1 MSPQLSKLFSRS
13 KNSLF
18 LVSSDT
24 FEIETCN
31 SSALKDLGV
40 PLEKITGK
48 CIDEFYTLNIQR
60 RQKILDEIA
69 ACGIYH
75 MRDRISKNVVSV
87 IRVNEEEKD
96 KFLVSVEAKNQIK
109 NSSDHTILEENVA
122 GYIRINKDLVIIEC
136 NGSFAA
142 QLGYKAKEQL
152 INIDI
157 KDVFLEA
164 DDVSKLVKLA
174 IKDKKIN
181 NHEIRLK
188 SKAGNEKIFL
198 SNILLEKSD
207 TGENEGLSFT
217 VIDISSRVEFEKKI
231 KLSEERFKLLSD
243 VAIEGIVFLDKTKI
257 VDCNN
262 QLSKLLGF
270 SSTEDLIQT
279 EITEFINPSEV
290 QKIINSIE
298 KRSEILAKKSNG
310 TIILLEATAGKI
322 YQGEKEINVL
332 LFYDITR
339 RKKIEIALEQS
350 TERYKN
356 LVENS
361 PNGVFILI
369 ENRIRFMNNTGIE
382 FLGASSEDDLYKRNF
397 LDFVSDEH
405 ISEFANDLT
414 NTREGGELEYKEIAL
429 ITLKGDVFNTG
440 IQASLTIYNNKPA
453 IQITV
458 IDLKAQI
465 ALREERIKSKI
476 AEETNLVLT
485 EEIEQHKQTQEKL
498 QEAQKFTRNIIES
511 SIDMI
516 IAIDKDG
523 NITEFNQAAVRQF
536 GYQLKEIVGK
546 PVEVLYANP
555 KEFKKV
561 NDSIEKKKVFTGEI
575 INKRKDGETF
585 VSLLSSSVIMDKKGK
600 VQGSMG
606 VSRDITNRKIIEQ
619 QIKDSLK
626 EKEVLLQE
634 VHHRVKNNLQVISSI
649 LSLQSNYV
657 KDEKT
662 LEILDESQ
670 NRIKSMSYIHETL
683 YQTTDFSSIEF
694 SNYLDRLASNLIHS
708 YSYSNGP
715 ISLQSDYDDI
725 YLTIDQAIP
734 CGLIV
739 NELISNALKYAYDTT
754 GGNIDLAIKENKGQ
768 IFLRVADYG
777 EGLPKDF
784 KYEESDS
791 LGMQLVYSLVDQID
805 ANMELNTSKKGT
817 EFLITFERK

>member
-13 KNSLF
+13 TNSLF
-18 LVSSDT
+18 LVSPDT
-24 FEIETCN
+24 FIIETCN
-31 SSALKDLGV
+31 SSALKYLGV
-40 PLEKITGK
+40 PLEEIAGK
-48 CIDEFYTLNIQR
+48 CIDEFYTINIQKKH
-60 RQKILDEIA
+60 KIFDEIE
-69 ACGIYH
+69 ACGVFH
-75 MRDRISKNVVSV
+75 VRDKISQNVVKV
-87 IRVNEEEKD
+87 IKVKENGEPKC
-96 KFLVSVEAKNQIK
+96 LIGVEL
-109 NSSDHTILEENVA
+109 NSGKINSNDNVILEENVA
-122 GYIRINKDLVIIEC
+122 GYLRINKDLDIIDC
-136 NGSFAA
+136 NESFAA
-142 QLGYKAKEQL
+142 QLGYNAKEQL
-152 INIDI
+152 MNISLTEIFDN
-157 KDVFLEA
+157 KVELEN
-164 DDVSKLVKLA
+164 LVK
-174 IKDKKIN
+174 KTVKQKKLN
-181 NHEIRLK
+181 NYEIRLK
-188 SKAGNEKIFL
+188 SKEQVDKIFL
-198 SNILLEKSD
+198 SNILLEKSE
-207 TGENEGLSFT
+207 TGENQGLSFT
-217 VIDISSRVEFEKKI
+217 VIDISSRVEFENKI
-231 KLSEERFKLLSD
+231 KVSEERFKLLSD
-243 VAIEGIVFLDKTKI
+243 VAIEGIVFLDQQQI
-257 VDCNN
+257 VDCNE
-262 QLSKLLGF
+262 QFARLLGF
-270 SSTEDLIQT
+270 QNRSQVMENP
-279 EITEFINPSEV
+279 ITEFINIDEIV
-290 QKIINSIE
+290 KIINSIE

-322 YQGEKEINVL
+322 FPGEKEINVL

-369 ENRIRFMNNTGIE
+369 DNKIRFMNNTGIE
-382 FLGASSEDDLYKRNF
+382 FLEAKSEDDLYKRDF

-405 ISEFANDLT
+405 KEELAQDLI
-414 NTREGGELEYKEIAL
+414 NTREGGNLEYKEIAL
-429 ITLKGDVFNTG
+429 LTLNGTIFNIG
-440 IQASLTIYNNKPA
+440 IQASLTIYNNKPG

-465 ALREERIKSKI
+465 ALREERIRSKI
-476 AEETNLVLT
+476 AEETNAVLT
-485 EEIEQHKQTQEKL
+485 EEIELHKKTQEKL

-516 IAIDKDG
+516 IAIDKNG
-523 NITEFNQAAVRQF
+523 KITEFNQAAMRQF
-536 GYQLKEIVGK
+536 GYEAKEIIGNSA
-546 PVEVLYANP
+546 EVLYANP

-561 NDSIEKKKVFTGEI
+561 RDSIVKYKVFTGEVI
-575 INKRKDGETF
+575 TKRKDGETF
-585 VSLLSSSVIMDKKGK
+585 ISLLSSSVIMDQKGNI
-600 VQGSMG
+600 QGEMG
-606 VSRDITNRKIIEQ
+606 VSRDITNRKIIER

-694 SNYLDRLASNLIHS
+694 SDYLDRLASNLIHS

-715 ISLQSDYDDI
+715 ITLKSDYDEI
-725 YLTIDQAIP
+725 YLDIDKAIP

-739 NELISNALKYAYDTT
+739 NELISNALKYAYDTE
-754 GGNIDLAIKENKGQ
+754 GGNIDLAIKEKNSN

-777 EGLPKDF
+777 KGLPKDF
-784 KYEESDS
+784 KYEDSDS

-805 ANMELNTSKKGT
+805 AEMKLNSTEKGT